1 VTEGDS
7 DSLTAEDIIM
17 NLWLINYFLYASQ
30 MEKTILFRLVG
41 PLKKFICAPS
51 VAVALAVFWINTGN
65 DKLVTLSI
73 RCRREYKY
81 EF

>member
-1 VTEGDS
+1 
-7 DSLTAEDIIM
+7 
-17 NLWLINYFLYASQ
+17 

-41 PLKKFICAPS
+41 PFKKFICAPS
-51 VAVALAVFWINTGN
+51 AAVALAAFWINTGN

-81 EF
+81 EL